1 MSFKLPN
8 FKLHGFKRS
17 SFKLTTFK
25 RSSFKLPTFKWS
37 NFKLTTFKRSNFKLT
52 TFKWSSFQLF
62 LSALVALSA
71 VSGCATTEHS
81 AAHVVHLTKSATVSL
96 PQLQLPEPI
105 SSEQLLTITY
115 QGKQDKALVILEG
128 QDAHL
133 KLSVLSPLG
142 IRLVD
147 ASYDQGQLQVTKHLP
162 LDQLPPAQQVLFDI
176 FLGLLPAADI
186 TAVLPSGFSLTDNG
200 AVRTIT
206 DKQGQVIE
214 QVHFTP
220 TKGNQSRS
228 ATKIE
233 HRVFGYVIEIE
244 NL

>member
-8 FKLHGFKRS
+8 FKH
-17 SFKLTTFK
+17 
-25 RSSFKLPTFKWS
+25 SSFKLP
-37 NFKLTTFKRSNFKLT
+37 NFKRSNFKLT
-52 TFKWSSFQLF
+52 TFKRSSFQLF

-105 SSEQLLTITY
+105 SSEQLLTISY
-115 QGKQDKALVILEG
+115 QGKQDKALVMLEG
-128 QDAHL
+128 QDASL
-133 KLSVLSPLG
+133 KLSVLNPLG

-147 ASYDQGQLQVTKHLP
+147 ASYEQGQLQVTKHLP

-176 FLGLLPAADI
+176 FLGLLPEEDI
-186 TAVLPSGFSLTDNG
+186 RAVLPSGFSLTDNG
-200 AVRTIT
+200 ALRTIS
-206 DKQGQVIE
+206 DSQGQVVE

-220 TKGNQSRS
+220 TKVNPSRS
-228 ATKIE
+228 ATLIE